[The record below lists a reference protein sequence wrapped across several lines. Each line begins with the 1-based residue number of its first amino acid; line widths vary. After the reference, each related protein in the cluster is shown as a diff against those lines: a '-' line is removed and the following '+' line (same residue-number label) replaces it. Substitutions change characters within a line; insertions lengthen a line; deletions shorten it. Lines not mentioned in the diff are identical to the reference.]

1 MGGILQN
8 LRSGIRFLAIRI
20 QYFWFMMKRNPLHLA
35 VKNKD
40 IEIAK
45 FLLDK
50 GADTEA
56 KDQGGNTAIF
66 HAIDSKSLEMVKLLI
81 ERGADFEAQNTFL
94 STPLCHCAAYS
105 GKV

>member
-1 MGGILQN
+1 MGDN
-8 LRSGIRFLAIRI
+8 EFT
-20 QYFWFMMKRNPLHLA
+20 PLHRA
-35 VKNKD
+35 VSLNNF
-40 IEIAK
+40 EMAK
-45 FLLDK
+45 SLLDK

-81 ERGADFEAQNTFL
+81 ERGADFEAQNTSL

>member
-1 MGGILQN
+1 MGDDK
-8 LRSGIRFLAIRI
+8 FT
-20 QYFWFMMKRNPLHLA
+20 PLHQA
-35 VKNKD
+35 VSLNNFEMTKT
-40 IEIAK
+40 
-45 FLLDK
+45 LLDK

-56 KDQGGNTAIF
+56 KDQQGNTAIF

-81 ERGADFEAQNTFL
+81 ERGADFEAQNTSL